1 MEGITFLDQVCL
13 TALLCRIQSRKTLL
27 SKIYYILN
35 KNKENTKVS
44 KFLFFLSL
52 SQDYRVLASRERERK
67 RKKKMMEKWVLVVV
81 LFTVCIVGFELSFIY
96 GATDASD
103 SKFLLL
109 HF

>member
-52 SQDYRVLASRERERK
+52 SQDYRVLASREREK
-67 RKKKMMEKWVLVVV
+67 EEEEDDGE
-81 LFTVCIVGFELSFIY
+81 VGAGCGSVY
-96 GATDASD
+96 S
-103 SKFLLL
+103 L
-109 HF
+109 HCWLRA